1 MEIDK
6 LIEEMRAVKLAY
18 DTLEIQDILKMMNI
32 KTLKELTNQIARLVE
47 K

>member
-18 DTLEIQDILKMMNI
+18 DTLEIQDILRLFNI
-32 KTLKELTNQIARLVE
+32 QVLKDLTGQIMRLAN

>member
-6 LIEEMRAVKLAY
+6 LIEEMHAVKLAY
-18 DTLEIQDILKMMNI
+18 DTLEIQDILRLFNI
-32 KTLKELTNQIARLVE
+32 QALKELTNQISRLAN

>member
-6 LIEEMRAVKLAY
+6 LIEEMRAVKLTY
-18 DTLEIQDILKMMNI
+18 DTLEIQDILRLFNI
-32 KTLKELTNQIARLVE
+32 QALKDLTKQISRLAN

>member
-18 DTLEIQDILKMMNI
+18 DTLEIQDILRLFNI
-32 KTLKELTNQIARLVE
+32 QALKDLTKQISRLAN